1 MRRLTMMVLLAAS
14 LDSLPAWAELREL
27 KQTIYGMD

>member
-1 MRRLTMMVLLAAS
+1 MNRVAITIALVATFIAV
-14 LDSLPAWAELREL
+14 PAWAELREL

>member
-1 MRRLTMMVLLAAS
+1 MNRIAVVVALAAS
-14 LDSLPAWAELREL
+14 FVAAPAWAELREL

>member
-1 MRRLTMMVLLAAS
+1 MKKIALVVFALTAFAPLRAR
-14 LDSLPAWAELREL
+14 AELREL